1 MTIGAWI
8 ALGFIAVVVF
18 LIAFVVI
25 VDTESKLVTIISL
38 VVACIL
44 VFASYGGIHWYMN
57 NTASGQRAIKTQES
71 NFGDGLNRTVTV
83 YSYDGDILGEWT
95 GKFDVTEND
104 QETFFDIDGKRVIIQ
119 GGIIINEEND

>member
-18 LIAFVVI
+18 LIAGVVI
-25 VDTESKLVTIISL
+25 IDAESKLVTIISL